1 MHTRESSLGKE
12 FEEGG
17 ELITT
22 EEVKPREPQ
31 DAFLE
36 TKTAIARSNREI
48 DELIQARIDLL
59 ASAHS
64 ILARLDT
71 ETSSSEVVEKNQ
83 IRRRLFELEA
93 VDRKSG
99 EDAEDSITIALSQQ
113 AMMQELS
120 GYIHSL
126 NSMIETARRE
136 LAEASD
142 LAESQKKEIDAAQDL
157 GLFRRAM
164 AYRRTRANVRAYREQ
179 SVEVG
184 YKKSELAS
192 LEDELKKCQ
201 DLFLEAKGRI
211 DYNLQKAAIF
221 MAKEVVEKSEALLK
235 KIDSESVR
243 SQLTKEMIVE
253 IAEPAMDECEKRNSP
268 IPREIRNE
276 FAELIAYIA
285 GTPGNYQP
293 EDEEKRKRFAEI
305 IRDYN
310 LYEVVSKI
318 DIDNTGSHETSNSR
332 YSRLFCICFSQSI
345 KDKLTGY
352 IDECER
358 ISPDIGKKAKEAV
371 ANVLSQN
378 TLEPSKFFDLERAD
392 ISQVACG
399 TDFVRW
405 PFVTKFF
412 NETGILTPEQ
422 VDRAEEIIIRRSC
435 KEILDPGGKESWEG
449 TSVVNGINII
459 NNPLA
464 IPYLFEHVKK
474 HGSGHTSEQVYFS
487 LTTFLQKNDERTEH
501 FISKMPDQDKQL
513 IALIRNPHSYFNHFC
528 SSDADPWR
536 ACKAVSARDKSLIM
550 EKVIGALITSDDLTL
565 TTEQGEN
572 IAENLYWLTGRSQ
585 MINLKLLKKAAP
597 YLGVGEKELI
607 ESLFFELT
615 EHVSFRSRED
625 IMFIQELAKDLGST
639 PKDIFNRLNSVEE
652 KRFKLNLNGW
662 MGESS
667 KMIDVFVELA
677 ELLGEDKKT
686 FIEQHISSFAE
697 LPISNDDFLGTINSL
712 AKSLGESPYA
722 IMDRIVRD
730 AQLSDESTFSSLAY
744 AMDKENEDLVN
755 FFVEYVE
762 WLGAKD
768 GIRSQQLEAYVI
780 NCLAGSFR
788 QIEARRK
795 QDHRGSFLPN
805 IADKLIGRLES
816 NLSSKDLLVRYL
828 AYDGLVAMGGLRLSR
843 FSELVD
849 FNTPE
854 NLEQIREAAQTFM
867 DEYKINAISIEKLIE
882 ESLIS
887 LDPSVKSLLDD
898 RKKLGAIR
906 PLLIKKF
913 MEYATQEGGEDESSY
928 QKVLKKLRE
937 VARVY
942 TSTDY
947 SIIEKRSIFLDRF
960 GLEDVQDPTVREQI
974 LAFPEPERAEKL
986 HALAEHEFER
996 ILIDS
1001 GCSDYRQYLERQLAD
1016 PEISEEER
1024 REVEKKLNRMWQV
1037 LVEADLRN
1045 RRLYQEGLALEGEPF
1060 LEHVIPFE
1068 TSISQVGSGEST
1080 YSILDIGTL
1089 CDAFLGNEAYVQ
1101 ESNLESHVCET
1112 RYYESNEESPD
1123 FFLRT
1128 RLASYG
1134 NPHGRKVNIVCRNVS
1149 AIPYRPH
1156 GITSTESGYISMGSA
1171 HRLIFTGIASTEI
1184 TAIVLNGAVAIKPEE
1199 IENQKKAVATKGFF
1213 IPIYHDDNHS
1223 VWEPKEFDEM
1233 KLFYHYSH
1241 ARGYDQGVIDR
1252 VYDYYKKCLKRPD
1265 EKQSVVM
1272 LKAVEEVRNSPD
1284 PLQEV
1289 DLVVLSGFL
1298 ANNDLNS
1305 HPIEWYRDSDFS
1317 VVLEDIKKV
1326 GASRG
1331 RQRVRSAIFRFSGSE
1346 WPRGVEGA
1354 REIELPAESSL
1365 RRLLEASENREILER
1380 NMARMLFGH
1389 SLANEGGEE
1398 VVDVMEVENVSSE
1411 ICAIRERILAR
1422 AWEKTWEQVSAQ
1434 EDIQPQIE
1442 SMRQKMALAV
1452 TGSLARKETLPDS
1465 DLDYNIVIDDT
1476 AEDIGRDD
1484 LIHFAQGIFLP
1495 VFMANLTESELHI
1508 DSGKM
1513 KESNNPISLLSSIRD
1528 FEIDFAKRRQQEEP
1542 TAILSY
1548 RPVVAREGAVIDKA
1562 KTLLLLENK
1571 SANLL
1576 EAFIQCDLEQG
1587 TAEKPSYVED
1597 FEQLIK
1603 EFSGGGNLRRIKEAL
1618 QRTIMFKLQIL
1629 TLRAV
1634 REEKIAPLEVP
1645 SIPGGT
1651 LDLISF
1657 LAEHDVLDQDES
1669 QTCSELWAMAYKL
1682 RFLHDIF
1689 RENRRQDEANQ
1700 AMFHVDD
1707 ITFDEREHLYRL
1719 IDEFRS
1725 RVLFK

>member
-1 MHTRESSLGKE
+1 MHTGESSLEKE
-12 FEEGG
+12 FEEGS
-17 ELITT
+17 ELGTT

-83 IRRRLFELEA
+83 IRRRLLELEG

-157 GLFRRAM
+157 HVFRRAM
-164 AYRRTRANVRAYREQ
+164 AYRRNRANVRAYREQ

-211 DYNLQKAAIF
+211 DYNLQKAAVF

-243 SQLTKEMIVE
+243 SQLTKEMIAE

-615 EHVSFRSRED
+615 EHVSFTSRED

-697 LPISNDDFLGTINSL
+697 LSVIDSEFLSIVESL
-712 AKSLGESPYA
+712 AKHLEKSKFE
-722 IMDRIVRD
+722 IMDRVLEDSLRLRGEISLFHQYDLPGLHLEKMDFLVEYTADLGARSEKKSQHY
-730 AQLSDESTFSSLAY
+730 AAHITNHLARLFRRAKEIGEQEFEKAFLETVGGRLFEQFENNLS
-744 AMDKENEDLVN
+744 NED
-755 FFVEYVE
+755 
-762 WLGAKD
+762 
-768 GIRSQQLEAYVI
+768 
-780 NCLAGSFR
+780 
-788 QIEARRK
+788 
-795 QDHRGSFLPN
+795 P
-805 IADKLIGRLES
+805 
-816 NLSSKDLLVRYL
+816 LVRYF

-1016 PEISEEER
+1016 SEISEEER

-1089 CDAFLGNEAYVQ
+1089 CDAFLGSEAYVQ

-1213 IPIYHDDNHS
+1213 IPIYHDNNRS
-1223 VWEPKEFDEM
+1223 VWTPEEFDEM
-1233 KLFYHYSH
+1233 KVFYHYSN

-1252 VYDYYKKCLKRPD
+1252 VYDYYKKCLRRPD

-1365 RRLLEASENREILER
+1365 RRLLETSENREILER

-1389 SLANEGGEE
+1389 SLTNEGGEE
-1398 VVDVMEVENVSSE
+1398 VVDVMEVENVSGE

-1434 EDIQPQIE
+1434 EDVQPQIE

-1548 RPVVAREGAVIDKA
+1548 CPVVAHEGAVIDKA

-1576 EAFIQCDLEQG
+1576 EAFIQRDLEQG

-1618 QRTIMFKLQIL
+1618 QRTIVFKLQIL

-1725 RVLFK
+1725 KVLFK